1 MTPNTCSLDVIQV
14 ASPCEASWDEMQGD
28 DRSRYCKHCSQNVYN
43 LTGMT
48 RSEAEELLQN
58 RTGRLCV
65 RFFRRHDGTI
75 LTQDCPV
82 GIRALRL
89 RLTKTA
95 ITAATLAA
103 GLLVGTLSAA
113 TGIGHGP
120 KKRPLDDLI
129 QAITPQ
135 RPPQQQPSQMM
146 GNAMIMGD
154 VMASPTFPNAA
165 ALVPPQDA
173 AQ

>member
-1 MTPNTCSLDVIQV
+1 
-14 ASPCEASWDEMQGD
+14 
-28 DRSRYCKHCSQNVYN
+28 
-43 LTGMT
+43 MT

-82 GIRALRL
+82 GIRVLRL

-95 ITAATLAA
+95 IAAATLAT
-103 GLLVGTLSAA
+103 GLLVGSLSAA
-113 TGIGHGP
+113 TGIGHGS

-146 GNAMIMGD
+146 GNAK
-154 VMASPTFPNAA
+154 VMASPTFPSAA
-165 ALVPPQDA
+165 ALVPPHDA
-173 AQ
+173 AE